1 MRLGAAQTHTLNIK
15 WNNIFVQLIR
25 KQETNNK
32 WKELHSITL
41 HCMRYFLATKIY
53 IRNFSNQNL
62 FPRQTIDIL
71 YTQIDYI
78 FTKLSYFHWILK
90 LNKNLS
96 VLFYLF
102 EFFSKLIDQ
111 KCLECQ
117 FKNNFLKKI
126 QGLFSGQL
134 SRILDVRLTA
144 DWCMKMYEIFQ

>member
-1 MRLGAAQTHTLNIK
+1 M
-15 WNNIFVQLIR
+15 
-25 KQETNNK
+25 
-32 WKELHSITL
+32 HSITL

-117 FKNNFLKKI
+117 FKNNFFKKNTRIIQWAIESNIGCEINCWLMHENVWNFSIIWSIFRSTLSITHSKNATESKI
-126 QGLFSGQL
+126 QN
-134 SRILDVRLTA
+134 
-144 DWCMKMYEIFQ
+144 